1 MWTCEMGGVWIRH
14 RFSSY
19 AIVPFHMRTRN
30 FGLLDFTEIA
40 PFGRLAYALRQGRLF
55 FFRVRRVV
63 GGYVTIWDFDRPDMT
78 ALLLGWSAP
87 TPTC

>member
-1 MWTCEMGGVWIRH
+1 MQKGNFSTFPMETWTCEMGGVWIRH

-63 GGYVTIWDFDRPDMT
+63 GGYVTIWDLTIRT
-78 ALLLGWSAP
+78 
-87 TPTC
+87 